1 MSAGSLSSP
10 NPVRKFI
17 VAIDGPAGAGK
28 STVARHLARHFGL
41 LNLETGAMYRAFAFK
56 ALRVGLPLN
65 ESAGLESLAAE
76 TSIRL
81 EPGEGG
87 NRVLLDGED
96 VTGLIRNQ
104 TVTDAAS
111 QVSVWPAIRAWMVC
125 MQQEMGARGGVVME
139 GRDIGTVV
147 FPQAEV
153 KIFLDAAPEVRGLRR
168 YDQLGPK
175 PTIQPQEVIRDLH
188 ARDERDRNRA
198 DSPLKPAPDAVLLD
212 STNLTLEEVV
222 AAAEAIVAAKLTP
235 AASSRL

>member
-28 STVARHLARHFGL
+28 STVARHLAQHFGL

-168 YDQLGPK
+168 FDQLGPK
-175 PTIQPQEVIRDLH
+175 PAIQPQEVIRDLR

-222 AAAEAIVAAKLTP
+222 AAAEAIVAAKLP
-235 AASSRL
+235 SVASSRL

>member
-1 MSAGSLSSP
+1 
-10 NPVRKFI
+10 
-17 VAIDGPAGAGK
+17 
-28 STVARHLARHFGL
+28 
-41 LNLETGAMYRAFAFK
+41 
-56 ALRVGLPLN
+56 
-65 ESAGLESLAAE
+65 
-76 TSIRL
+76 
-81 EPGEGG
+81 
-87 NRVLLDGED
+87 
-96 VTGLIRNQ
+96 
-104 TVTDAAS
+104 
-111 QVSVWPAIRAWMVC
+111 
-125 MQQEMGARGGVVME
+125 ME

-175 PTIQPQEVIRDLH
+175 PTIQPQEVIRDLR

-222 AAAEAIVAAKLTP
+222 TAAEAIVAAKLTP